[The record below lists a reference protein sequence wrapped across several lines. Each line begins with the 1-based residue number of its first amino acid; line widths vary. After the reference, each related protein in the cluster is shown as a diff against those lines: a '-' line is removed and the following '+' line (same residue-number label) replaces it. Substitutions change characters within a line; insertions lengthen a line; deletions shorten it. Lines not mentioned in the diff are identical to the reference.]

1 MLPGCCNH
9 YGWEPVLDAGEA
21 GNKVGGRPIHA
32 DDGRHVRIPPNT
44 TNDPKGFYSSDYY
57 ADKFIEY
64 LDERPGNKPWFGFL
78 SFTAPHWPLQAPKAV
93 RDKWVSAAE

>member
-9 YGWEPVLDAGEA
+9 YGWEPVLDAGKA

-32 DDGRHVRIPPNT
+32 EDGRYVRIPPNT

-64 LDERPGNKPWFGFL
+64 IDERPPDKPWFGFL
-78 SFTAPHWPLQAPKAV
+78 AFTAPHWPLQAPKTV
-93 RDKWVSAAE
+93 RDK